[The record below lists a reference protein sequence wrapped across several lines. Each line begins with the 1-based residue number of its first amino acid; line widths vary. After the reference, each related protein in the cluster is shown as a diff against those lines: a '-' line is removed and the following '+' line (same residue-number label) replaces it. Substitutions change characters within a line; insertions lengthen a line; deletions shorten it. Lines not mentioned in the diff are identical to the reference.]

1 MGRPGALGLVALL
14 GLLVVSLSSGCGA
27 TLSSGPTQTK
37 PDREL
42 AVDVDLDGEP
52 LTLHLALPITATG
65 PSAPLV
71 VYGSGDGGW
80 FGTAVGMFR
89 AIARS
94 GRPTVGFSTRAFMNI
109 EHRRDRPLNVTHLVD
124 AYQHVVAAARVQLG
138 LAADA
143 PAVLT
148 GWSRG
153 AALGVLVASNHGSG
167 PTVAGLVAIGLP
179 AREDL
184 NLDSHSDDDAT
195 AGAVR
200 VVPALGSRALDLYP
214 LLERIA
220 PRRVLVIQASHD
232 GYLPASNA
240 RQLFGDDSA
249 TARLIDIDAR
259 NHRFDGAE
267 SALAVALVDAVNWIA
282 SAASDSTERTQ
293 VHN

>member
-37 PDREL
+37 PDRDL

-52 LTLHLALPITATG
+52 LTLHLALPVTATG

-71 VYGSGDGGW
+71 VSRSGDGGW

-153 AALGVLVASNHGSG
+153 AALGVLVASNHG
-167 PTVAGLVAIGLP
+167 V
-179 AREDL
+179 
-184 NLDSHSDDDAT
+184 
-195 AGAVR
+195 
-200 VVPALGSRALDLYP
+200 GSR
-214 LLERIA
+214 
-220 PRRVLVIQASHD
+220 RRRS
-232 GYLPASNA
+232 
-240 RQLFGDDSA
+240 RGD
-249 TARLIDIDAR
+249 
-259 NHRFDGAE
+259 
-267 SALAVALVDAVNWIA
+267 W
-282 SAASDSTERTQ
+282 AAGP
-293 VHN
+293 